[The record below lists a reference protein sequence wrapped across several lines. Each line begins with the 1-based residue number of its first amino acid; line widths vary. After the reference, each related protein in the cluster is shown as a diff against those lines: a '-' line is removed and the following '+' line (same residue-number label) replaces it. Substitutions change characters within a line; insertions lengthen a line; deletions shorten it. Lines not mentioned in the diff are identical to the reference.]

1 MGSLRNL
8 AGDLQYNNEELED
21 IQKGYNQ
28 ADSNGNPLRR
38 NVSTI
43 GKAEQALMTDIDTVE
58 EQQNKA
64 IASNKRAQAEAA
76 RNRSRYGVQLTG
88 AEQKELTKIGSLA
101 GASTVSG
108 AMNLARRSDEEINLA
123 NTLAMTQVL
132 QGGVKSALA
141 QLQSFRDIGV
151 ARENQYTKARAA
163 AKRSYYGFLGN
174 IAGTVGKVMGSTGGG
189 G

>member
-1 MGSLRNL
+1 MANL
-8 AGDLQYNNEELED
+8 SNLQYRREELED
-21 IQKGYNQ
+21 IKRNYNQ

-43 GKAEQALMTDIDTVE
+43 GQAEQALMTDIDTVE

-64 IASNKRAQAEAA
+64 IAANERAQAEAA

-101 GASTVSG
+101 KASTVSG
-108 AMNLARRSDEEINLA
+108 AMNLARRSDDEINLA
-123 NTLAMTQVL
+123 NTLAMTEIL

-141 QLQSFRDIGV
+141 QLQAFRDIGV
-151 ARENQYTKARAA
+151 ARENQYTKARAG